1 MTLSDHRDTKRFA
14 FEKKASQEINTQF
27 VTPVQ
32 SRNNRVIRQQQI
44 NFNVNQQVR
53 SNSNVVR
60 LRKKNNTAK
69 LKLLA
74 RQENGPDIYIQTL
87 MSQEEKKD
95 DLNPEPP
102 SIMTY
107 RGSEQ
112 STEGLPTSKR
122 SGINEPKRLTV
133 SPDRF
138 AMQNKD
144 PLMQS
149 FGVNAGHQQV
159 EPTQIDNSCIEFIT
173 DDHRDE
179 TKRQR
184 PKQLTSVVDGLM
196 KQSLNLISESR
207 NRFLSRSF
215 KKTIVDES
223 ND

>member
-1 MTLSDHRDTKRFA
+1 
-14 FEKKASQEINTQF
+14 
-27 VTPVQ
+27 
-32 SRNNRVIRQQQI
+32 
-44 NFNVNQQVR
+44 VNQQVR

-74 RQENGPDIYIQTL
+74 HQEKGPDIYIQTL

-112 STEGLPTSKR
+112 STEGLPKSKR
-122 SGINEPKRLTV
+122 SGINESKRLKV

-144 PLMQS
+144 PLLQS

-159 EPTQIDNSCIEFIT
+159 ELTQIDNTCIEFIT

-179 TKRQR
+179 TKRQK